1 MEIVSSHRLNII
13 WEHFSHPPFPF
24 HNPVGGLFF
33 LSLILKYYTLR
44 AVLSYYLVI
53 LHAQLPYVPASLSLR
68 FLNPPSSY
76 PPPPR
81 FYFFQRFSNIYF
93 IITLGI
99 CSVMIISRIAPKGK
113 LGGLSLRPRIKHSP
127 CDMLYVRKLT

>member
-53 LHAQLPYVPASLSLR
+53 LHAQLPYVPACLSLR
-68 FLNPPSSY
+68 FLNPLHPTL
-76 PPPPR
+76 PHLD
-81 FYFFQRFSNIYF
+81 F
-93 IITLGI
+93 IIFNVLAI
-99 CSVMIISRIAPKGK
+99 FILLLLLEYARS
-113 LGGLSLRPRIKHSP
+113 
-127 CDMLYVRKLT
+127 